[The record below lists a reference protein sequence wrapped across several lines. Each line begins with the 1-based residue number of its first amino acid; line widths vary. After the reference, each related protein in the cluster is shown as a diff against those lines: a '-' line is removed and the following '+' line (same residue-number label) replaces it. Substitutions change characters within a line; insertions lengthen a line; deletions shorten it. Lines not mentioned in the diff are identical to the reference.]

1 MKRYNLPNNQFTNGI
16 VSNPKLCD
24 YAYFSNDIL
33 WVDGVP
39 QVTIFMF
46 TTKVDMLSRISG
58 DDVPC
63 QIRQIEV
70 VDGTDN
76 DGINQMV
83 AKLISKGVVS
93 TTNDGDLD
101 IDLTGAIIVL

>member
-1 MKRYNLPNNQFTNGI
+1 
-16 VSNPKLCD
+16 
-24 YAYFSNDIL
+24 
-33 WVDGVP
+33 
-39 QVTIFMF
+39 MF

-83 AKLISKGVVS
+83 AKLIAQGVVI
-93 TTNDGDLD
+93 TTNDDDED

>member
-1 MKRYNLPNNQFTNGI
+1 MKKYSLPNNQFTNGI

-33 WVDGVP
+33 WVEGVP
-39 QVTIFMF
+39 QLTIFMF
-46 TTKVDMLSRISG
+46 TTKVDMLSQISG

-63 QIRQIEV
+63 QIRQIQV
-70 VDGTDN
+70 VDGTDD

-83 AKLISKGVVS
+83 ARLMSQGVVS
-93 TTNDGDLD
+93 TTNENDDD
-101 IDLTGAIIVL
+101 IDLTGAIIVS